1 MLGGH
6 LCDAAPFAVAFLRAS
21 LDWVCVDNNNKSMSK
36 KKPKFTGLGTLE
48 DILRAKFATDKDA
61 MYEPVHFF
69 ATMMEA
75 HSDVTFV

>member
-1 MLGGH
+1 
-6 LCDAAPFAVAFLRAS
+6 
-21 LDWVCVDNNNKSMSK
+21 MSK